1 MPLKAH
7 KMPKKGKGNNNDD
20 EIKAEEK
27 LQAIVCAQAFDLSE
41 QFKPLSDDVPP
52 ALFPLANVAL
62 IDYTMELLVAAGVQ
76 ELFVFCGGGDHGKQ
90 IRAHLRGSP
99 W

>member
-62 IDYTMELLVAAGVQ
+62 IDYTMELLVAAGVD
-76 ELFVFCGGGDHGKQ
+76 VRTKDGDGNTILNRDTQ
-90 IRAHLRGSP
+90 IFRLLV
-99 W
+99 